1 MRTRL
6 TSIALLALV
15 LVAPAVAQD
24 RPTLKIGV
32 STRLSGPS
40 AVIGDSDRKSIT
52 MAIDE
57 LNAAGGVAG
66 YKLEA
71 IYADNK
77 GVPSEAVAVA
87 RRLADVD
94 QVLAIVDS
102 AGSSGTLAVMPVIQQ
117 LEVVNLAKSSTNPR
131 LYAMSGKGGNA
142 WAFRINIDDTMIARS
157 YAGLRRPAGQEPGRP
172 RLQRRLRAG
181 RRPGVRA
188 DPEGAERPRH
198 RHRVLRPRG
207 GRLPAPPHAAPAGQ
221 SRGHPL
227 HRDRHRQR
235 RSSPASSARSAG
247 RCRSSRAATSPRRS
261 SCGRSRT
268 IPRWPRGGRTRTL
281 WAPDVDAAFVKRY
294 EEKWSSSAVT
304 HGALGYH
311 AVKGVLAPGDR
322 AGRGGRRR
330 QGHAPGPAGRARED
344 RGPDADR
351 HDQVRRA
358 QPGLSEPLHRPDPG
372 REDQGAARD
381 GRGEGRPVT
390 R

>member
-6 TSIALLALV
+6 TSIAVLAL
-15 LVAPAVAQD
+15 LMVAPAVAQD

-52 MAIDE
+52 MAVDE

-66 YKLEA
+66 YKIEA

-131 LYAMSGKGGNA
+131 LYAMSGKGGNP

-157 YAGLRRPAGQEPGRP
+157 YAAFVAQRTKSLAVLAYNDDFGRGAVQAYAPILKELNVRVTGTEYFARGAADYRPLLTKLRQDNPEGLLYIATAIDSAIFARQLREVGWKVPVFTRSDIASPEF
-172 RLQRRLRAG
+172 LRAIQDDMSL
-181 RRPGVRA
+181 A
-188 DPEGAERPRH
+188 EGWTD
-198 RHRVLRPRG
+198 G
-207 GRLPAPPHAAPAGQ
+207 
-221 SRGHPL
+221 
-227 HRDRHRQR
+227 
-235 RSSPASSARSAG
+235 
-247 RCRSSRAATSPRRS
+247 
-261 SCGRSRT
+261 
-268 IPRWPRGGRTRTL
+268 TL

-311 AVKGVLAPGDR
+311 AVKGVLAPAIAR
-322 AGRGGRRR
+322 AAADGGGKVTR
-330 QGHAPGPAGRARED
+330 QGLRDALAKIEVQTPIGAVKFDEHNQAYPNLFIVQIQGGKTKVLREMAVVKGAP
-344 RGPDADR
+344 
-351 HDQVRRA
+351 
-358 QPGLSEPLHRPDPG
+358 
-372 REDQGAARD
+372 
-381 GRGEGRPVT
+381 
-390 R
+390 